1 MSMKKRS
8 IALLIACLLFVSF
21 SKAQS
26 ESDSLL
32 YRIDS
37 ILFSTTDTLFT
48 NNDTLGFSDSL
59 FLLTEGDQFI
69 PGSYIPDS
77 IYMKRLSALPFTFE
91 MTYNPTVRRFIEL
104 YTVKLQ
110 DKLSVMLGLSSF
122 YFPIFEAV
130 LDSFNYPQEL
140 KYLPVIESA
149 LNPAATSKAHAAGL
163 WQFIRSTGLENG
175 LVINGYMDE
184 RRGIQ
189 ESTIAAIRY
198 LGDLYAKFND
208 WQLALAAY
216 NCGPGNVNRAIARSG
231 GKRSFWEIY
240 KYLPRETRG
249 YVPGFIGAAYA
260 FNYYKAHGIAPVPSD
275 LPEKIDTIKID
286 RNLHFKQVA
295 EVLCIDLNTLKM
307 INPQYIKD
315 FVPSG
320 NKKQFVLNLPATD
333 KERFV
338 AMRDSIFAYNS
349 AFYQKECENLLKTP
363 DYVVHRVKYGECM
376 SVIAQRY
383 HVSVSSIK
391 KWNRIS
397 GTSLRQGQKLV
408 IYPRA

>member
-1 MSMKKRS
+1 MRKRS
-8 IALLIACLLFVSF
+8 VTLFIACLLFVSF
-21 SKAQS
+21 AKAQS

-32 YRIDS
+32 SRIDS
-37 ILFSTTDTLFT
+37 ILFSNTDTLFT
-48 NNDTLGFSDSL
+48 RNDTLGFSDSL
-59 FLLTEGDQFI
+59 FLLTEQDQYI
-69 PGSYIPDS
+69 TGLYIPDS
-77 IYMKRLSALPFTFE
+77 IYKQRLSALPFTFE

-122 YFPIFEAV
+122 YFPIFEAY
-130 LDSFNYPQEL
+130 LDSFNYPREL

-149 LNPAATSKAHAAGL
+149 LNPEATSKAHAVGL
-163 WQFIRSTGLENG
+163 WQFMRGTGLENG

-189 ESTIAAIRY
+189 ESTMAAIMY
-198 LGDLYAKFND
+198 LGKLYAQFND

-260 FNYYKAHGIAPVPSD
+260 FNYYKSHGIEPVPSGF
-275 LPEKIDTIKID
+275 PEKIDTIKID
-286 RNLHFKQVA
+286 RNLHFKQVS
-295 EVLCIDLNTLKM
+295 EVLSIDLNTLKM
-307 INPQYIKD
+307 INPQYTKD

-320 NKKQFVLNLPATD
+320 NKKQFVLNLSATD
-333 KERFV
+333 KERFL
-338 AMRDSIFAYNS
+338 AMRDSIYAYNS
-349 AFYQKECENLLKTP
+349 AFYQKECEKLLKTP
-363 DYVVHRVKYGECM
+363 DYVVHRVKPGECM
-376 SVIAQRY
+376 SVIAQHYR
-383 HVSVSSIK
+383 VSVSNIK

>member
-1 MSMKKRS
+1 MKKRS
-8 IALLIACLLFVSF
+8 FVLFIACILFVSA
-21 SKAQS
+21 SKAQF
-26 ESDSLL
+26 EGDSILS
-32 YRIDS
+32 RIDS
-37 ILFSTTDTLFT
+37 ILYYNPEPLFANQDTLS
-48 NNDTLGFSDSL
+48 FSDSL
-59 FLLTEGDQFI
+59 LLFTESGQALPFT
-69 PGSYIPDS
+69 YIADS
-77 IYMKRLSALPFTFE
+77 VYMNRLSALPFTFE

-130 LDSFNYPQEL
+130 IDSFDFPQEL
-140 KYLPVIESA
+140 KYLAVIESA

-163 WQFIRSTGLENG
+163 WQFMRGTGLESG
-175 LVINGYMDE
+175 LAINGYIDE

-189 ESTIAAIRY
+189 ESTIAAIKY
-198 LGDLYAKFND
+198 LGKLYALYND
-208 WQLALAAY
+208 WHLALAAY

-231 GKRSFWEIY
+231 GKSNFWEIY

-260 FNYYKAHGIAPVPSD
+260 FNYYTAHGIEPV
-275 LPEKIDTIKID
+275 LCNFPEKIDTIRIT
-286 RNLHFKQVA
+286 RTLHFKQVSD
-295 EVLCIDLNTLKM
+295 VMGIDINTLKM

-315 FVPSG
+315 FVPSD
-320 NKKQFVLNLPATD
+320 NKKQFVLNLPAAD
-333 KERFV
+333 KERFR
-338 AMRDSIFAYNS
+338 AMHDSIYAYNS

-363 DYVVHRVKYGECM
+363 DYLVHRVKYGECM

-397 GTSLRQGQKLV
+397 GTALRQGQKLV
-408 IYPRA
+408 IYSRA